1 MQKLFYLLLP
11 LTLVLNS
18 NNAEEI
24 INFESLENKNNN
36 NTIVNSNKAFFPKEK
51 RFLLEFKPAYFFYQ
65 DKNLKD
71 IFGTG
76 TYISIFDI
84 SFRLYKKIYSYM
96 EIGYLRD
103 TGKVENANNA
113 KTKIEFLP
121 ISLGFKCVQPII
133 PNWDVYAKIGPNWMY
148 IKNTTN
154 YQYIKNQYRNN
165 WGATFGIGSIITF
178 YNKFTVNLF
187 ADYFYN
193 KNDFTD
199 NNNNL
204 TMKVYSGGLALGVGV
219 GLVF

>member
-96 EIGYLRD
+96 E
-103 TGKVENANNA
+103 
-113 KTKIEFLP
+113 
-121 ISLGFKCVQPII
+121 SLLQNSRLKLF
-133 PNWDVYAKIGPNWMY
+133 
-148 IKNTTN
+148 
-154 YQYIKNQYRNN
+154 
-165 WGATFGIGSIITF
+165 ITF
-178 YNKFTVNLF
+178 IKDKF
-187 ADYFYN
+187 N
-193 KNDFTD
+193 KNIYKK
-199 NNNNL
+199 L
-204 TMKVYSGGLALGVGV
+204 
-219 GLVF
+219 